1 MKNNSEERME
11 FLYATL
17 SGISAKLY
25 DDLTDNKLLT
35 DKTTK
40 EVLKGSQWILLTLI
54 SQTDFNFALPF
65 YLTAFANSFS
75 DTEAFV
81 SPYEKSL
88 LILYPFLL
96 LISAHTA
103 KSFTSGDIVFA
114 ALTTLALLTEPFINN
129 EEYSYRKLGTR
140 FVAFLWTL
148 IMIRFFNFSPSV
160 LKAIYFFL
168 GYSLISCCFQVYMT
182 SQNPETNKPLLHS
195 VLYGPETKEKDV
207 PITFKDYY
215 KFYKDQIPGIFDIL
229 SKRLEIL
236 FNAPTSEP
244 SLLHKSDQQA

>member
-1 MKNNSEERME
+1 ME
-11 FLYATL
+11 FIYSTL

-25 DDLTDNKLLT
+25 DDLTDNNLLT

-96 LISAHTA
+96 LISLHTA
-103 KSFTSGDIVFA
+103 KSFTSGDITFA
-114 ALTTLALLTEPFINN
+114 ALTTLALLTEPFINS
-129 EEYSYRKLGTR
+129 EEYSYRKFGTR
-140 FVAFLWTL
+140 FAAFVWSI
-148 IMIRFFNFSPSV
+148 IMLRFFNFSPSV
-160 LKAIYFFL
+160 MKAISFFV
-168 GYSLISCCFQVYMT
+168 GYSFISCCFQIYMT
-182 SQNPETNKPLLHS
+182 TQNPETNKPLLHS
-195 VLYGPETKEKDV
+195 VLYGPKTEEKDV
-207 PITFKDYY
+207 KISLKEYY
-215 KFYKDQIPGIFDIL
+215 KFYMNQLPGIFDTL
-229 SKRLEIL
+229 LKRLQI
-236 FNAPTSEP
+236 
-244 SLLHKSDQQA
+244 